1 MAAALA
7 LSGAWSG
14 NGNGIESNTG
24 TDPFLLEA
32 IRSWYRT
39 DSRVGVEVWT
49 NRDELFQPGES
60 ARVYFRSDENAY
72 VTVFRVDTDGR
83 VEVLFP
89 TEPWENNYARGGRRY
104 QIDRYRGRHAFI
116 ADEYPGQGYLFA
128 VASRDPYNY
137 AAIVTGERWDYRYI
151 ADDGRI
157 VGDPYAALTE
167 LIDVIVPAAYEVINY
182 DIVPYYVERRYEYP
196 RFLCY
201 DCHAYAPYP
210 YWDPYR
216 HSCVRVRI
224 IIYDDPYYYPVR
236 VYGGP
241 RVVYAKPRRLEP
253 RFVIR
258 DRVADQPFVVRERR
272 RAADPEQPRRVE
284 RDVTTADRSDSVRRV
299 PAPSTSPPDRRAPSG
314 ARAGVQRDGE
324 PADARR
330 VEPQQR
336 RPQTDSSAAAARPSP
351 TRRKVP
357 GASLDGSE
365 LRATPR
371 RVTPTE
377 RRPPHRVERDTGAS
391 QSRPTLR
398 RREPQVEPRP
408 ETKPRAQPPAKPR
421 AQPPATRSAPTRR
434 PQTAL
439 RRRKP

>member
-14 NGNGIESNTG
+14 NGNGTEPNTG
-24 TDPFLLEA
+24 ADPFLREA

-39 DSRVGVEVWT
+39 GARVSVEVWT
-49 NRDELFQPGES
+49 NRDELFRAGES

-104 QIDRYRGRHAFI
+104 QIDRYRGRYAFI

-167 LIDVIVPAAYEVINY
+167 LIDVIVPAAYEDINY

-236 VYGGP
+236 AYGGP

-258 DRVADQPFVVRERR
+258 NRVADQPFVVQERR
-272 RAADPEQPRRVE
+272 RAADPEQRRRIE
-284 RDVTTADRSDSVRRV
+284 RDATTTDRSDAVRRV
-299 PAPSTSPPDRRAPSG
+299 PAPSTSPPDRRKPSR
-314 ARAGVQRDGE
+314 ARAGEQREGE
-324 PADARR
+324 PAEARR
-330 VEPQQR
+330 IEPQQR
-336 RPQTDSSAAAARPSP
+336 RPQADSGAAARPSP

-377 RRPPHRVERDTGAS
+377 RRPLRVERDTGAS

-398 RREPQVEPRP
+398 RREPKVEPRP
-408 ETKPRAQPPAKPR
+408 ETKPRT
-421 AQPPATRSAPTRR
+421 QPPATRSTPTRR
-434 PQTAL
+434 PQAAP
-439 RRRKP
+439 RRRRP

>member
-1 MAAALA
+1 MLRTIMAAALA

-24 TDPFLLEA
+24 TDPFLREA
-32 IRSWYRT
+32 VRRWHPGG
-39 DSRVGVEVWT
+39 SRVGVEVWT
-49 NRDELFQPGES
+49 NRDELFRPGES

-89 TEPWENNYARGGRRY
+89 TEPWENSYARGGRRY
-104 QIDRYRGRHAFI
+104 QIDRYRGRYAFV

-128 VASRDPYNY
+128 VASRDPYDY

-167 LIDVIVPAAYEVINY
+167 LIDVIVPAAYDDFNY

-236 VYGGP
+236 AYGGP

-253 RFVIR
+253 RFVMR

-272 RAADPEQPRRVE
+272 RAADPAEGRRIE
-284 RDVTTADRSDSVRRV
+284 RDVTTPDRSDTVRRRV
-299 PAPSTSPPDRRAPSG
+299 PAPVTSAPDRPVPGRVRVG
-314 ARAGVQRDGE
+314 EQRDAN
-324 PADARR
+324 PPDARR

-336 RPQTDSSAAAARPSP
+336 PPRADSGAAARPSP

-357 GASLDGSE
+357 GSSPDGSE
-365 LRATPR
+365 LRVTPR
-371 RVTPTE
+371 RLPPTE
-377 RRPPHRVERDTGAS
+377 SQPFRIERDTGTAE
-391 QSRPTLR
+391 SRPTLR
-398 RREPQVEPRP
+398 RRDPTVEPRP
-408 ETKPRAQPPAKPR
+408 QTPARAR
-421 AQPPATRSAPTRR
+421 PPATRNAPTRR
-434 PQTAL
+434 PQTAP